1 MGKIKESCSLC
12 GGKLKNGIC
21 TECGMDNRKNDGMYK
36 SMLNQGE
43 HYSLNTAQ
51 PQTSE
56 HLQRT
61 QSQTAEQPQK
71 TQSQTAEQ
79 WQQAA
84 QSYRTQHQK
93 AKKAEKAAKDSSQK
107 KYPNAS
113 GNRNIFTSGQPY
125 TPRQFTGAQKS
136 TGRKNGG
143 LTAFFI
149 GIFALVVI
157 LSLVGIFESQESEDS
172 FATDIYVENIP
183 EDTPENGQRPSY
195 GEEGFVD
202 NTEEQLSP
210 IGATWEKA
218 LPAGLYVVGSDI
230 PEGEY
235 TISGGEGNSCF
246 IRDEKNSIYSFYSFG
261 TQEYDVEAVEG
272 ERLFSGAV
280 VSVTG
285 FAPIAFFS
293 HNAQIDAM
301 TAKMP
306 NPVTESVEIAAEA
319 VAGED
324 FPPGIYDV
332 EVMEND
338 FGILQ
343 FSMEEYEGKEPPF
356 LDSSLLLEKNPTEK
370 NPEYS
375 DSYRGVIFPEGT
387 KVTTDITVKLVP
399 CPEIAGTDYLGIY
412 QQTET
417 ENKGQ
422 EQE

>member
-1 MGKIKESCSLC
+1 M
-12 GGKLKNGIC
+12 
-21 TECGMDNRKNDGMYK
+21 R
-36 SMLNQGE
+36 
-43 HYSLNTAQ
+43 
-51 PQTSE
+51 
-56 HLQRT
+56 RT
-61 QSQTAEQPQK
+61 V
-71 TQSQTAEQ
+71 
-79 WQQAA
+79 
-84 QSYRTQHQK
+84 
-93 AKKAEKAAKDSSQK
+93 
-107 KYPNAS
+107 
-113 GNRNIFTSGQPY
+113 
-125 TPRQFTGAQKS
+125 
-136 TGRKNGG
+136 
-143 LTAFFI
+143 FI
-149 GIFALVVI
+149 L
-157 LSLVGIFESQESEDS
+157 
-172 FATDIYVENIP
+172 
-183 EDTPENGQRPSY
+183 
-195 GEEGFVD
+195 
-202 NTEEQLSP
+202 
-210 IGATWEKA
+210 
-218 LPAGLYVVGSDI
+218 
-230 PEGEY
+230 
-235 TISGGEGNSCF
+235 
-246 IRDEKNSIYSFYSFG
+246 FYSFG

-285 FAPIAFFS
+285 FAPIAFSS

-412 QQTET
+412 QQTE
-417 ENKGQ
+417 NKGQ